1 MSPQVVREKSPR
13 YSGYFV
19 FTSPSRTRVSPSRT
33 LDRLHVHA
41 FGRQRADRQ
50 VDVTVGILLSLLGD
64 RIAEERERVA
74 VLHQDFAERARRH
87 RAGRRKDRL
96 FHVIDFP
103 YGDISIWGYLNM
115 GILYLHHI
123 QDLHKDREGCR
134 VERDAPWG
142 TPAPSSNRTCSFPA
156 YGSPC
161 GSLYSS
167 LPFPEP
173 FQNRFTLVTTASFN
187 LDKQFAARR
196 IICGLPVARCAFP
209 IRHPSSYVLPIQCK
223 L

>member
-1 MSPQVVREKSPR
+1 MKFEILGPNNNVVNVVETEANPIRIGKN
-13 YSGYFV
+13 
-19 FTSPSRTRVSPSRT
+19 TSCELC

-50 VDVTVGILLSLLGD
+50 VDVAVGILLSLLGD

-115 GILYLHHI
+115 RTLYQI
-123 QDLHKDREGCR
+123 E
-134 VERDAPWG
+134 
-142 TPAPSSNRTCSFPA
+142 
-156 YGSPC
+156 
-161 GSLYSS
+161 
-167 LPFPEP
+167 
-173 FQNRFTLVTTASFN
+173 
-187 LDKQFAARR
+187 FATNA
-196 IICGLPVARCAFP
+196 
-209 IRHPSSYVLPIQCK
+209 
-223 L
+223 